1 MNWAFWLLFPVTF
14 GTLLASALAYALR
27 TISSVTLEKEL
38 NRQGRGQWLEPL
50 LRDQE
55 QLALVASTARIICNV
70 SLVALTI
77 RSLDELNAAPSALT
91 FVIGAAIAAVILL
104 VFSVAIANAWAIYAG
119 EAIVAFFGP
128 TFLIPLHRL
137 CFPLILFLK
146 LFDGLVRRLCGVT
159 DQSLAQGEAVENK
172 EEFLAAVSEGAVDED
187 QKKMIEGVMS
197 FQDLQVS
204 QIMTP
209 RTDMVTIS
217 IHSPLEEIR
226 EKILRDGLSR
236 LPVHDGN
243 LDNILGLLYAKDLLA
258 LPRTADAD
266 QSFNV
271 RSMMRPPLFVPHTK
285 PLRDLL
291 RQFRLQ
297 RVHMAIVLDEFGGT
311 AGLVTSE
318 DILEEIV
325 GDIADEFETPA
336 ARQFRRVSPTI
347 IELDG
352 RTNITDINR
361 ELDLH
366 LLESQDYQ
374 TISGLIINQLGT
386 IPVKGVS
393 IDIDNLR
400 LTVTESDAR
409 RIRKVQII
417 MPDQAEQLTGAADT
431 GKEKSG
437 N

>member
-1 MNWAFWLLFPVTF
+1 M
-14 GTLLASALAYALR
+14 
-27 TISSVTLEKEL
+27 
-38 NRQGRGQWLEPL
+38 
-50 LRDQE
+50 
-55 QLALVASTARIICNV
+55 
-70 SLVALTI
+70 
-77 RSLDELNAAPSALT
+77 
-91 FVIGAAIAAVILL
+91 
-104 VFSVAIANAWAIYAG
+104 
-119 EAIVAFFGP
+119 
-128 TFLIPLHRL
+128 
-137 CFPLILFLK
+137 
-146 LFDGLVRRLCGVT
+146 
-159 DQSLAQGEAVENK
+159 
-172 EEFLAAVSEGAVDED
+172 
-187 QKKMIEGVMS
+187 
-197 FQDLQVS
+197 
-204 QIMTP
+204 
-209 RTDMVTIS
+209 
-217 IHSPLEEIR
+217 
-226 EKILRDGLSR
+226 
-236 LPVHDGN
+236 PVHDGN
-243 LDNILGLLYAKDLLA
+243 LDNILGMLYAKDLLA

-291 RQFRLQ
+291 RQFRIG

-336 ARQFRRVSPTI
+336 ARQFRRISPTTV
-347 IELDG
+347 ELDG

-393 IDIDNLR
+393 IDIENLR

-409 RIRKVQII
+409 RIRKVHIV
-417 MPDQAEQLTGAADT
+417 MPDPAEQLTGAAEA
-431 GKEKSG
+431 GRQNSG

>member
-1 MNWAFWLLFPVTF
+1 MNWAFWLLFPATF
-14 GTLLASALAYALR
+14 GTLMASSLAYALR
-27 TISSVTLEKEL
+27 TISRVTLEKEL
-38 NRQGRGQWLEPL
+38 VRRGRGQALEL
-50 LRDQE
+50 LVRNQE
-55 QLALVASTARIICNV
+55 QLALVASTARIACNV
-70 SLVALTI
+70 SIVALAI
-77 RSLDELNAAPSALT
+77 YSLDSLRTAPSVFT
-91 FVIGAAIAAVILL
+91 FIAGTAIAAVILL

-119 EAIVAFFGP
+119 ESLVAFFGP
-128 TFLIPLHRL
+128 TILLPAYRML
-137 CFPLILFLK
+137 FPLILFLR

-209 RTDMVTIS
+209 RTDMVTVG

-243 LDNILGLLYAKDLLA
+243 LDNILGMLYAKDLLS
-258 LPRTADAD
+258 LPRWPDAD
-266 QSFNV
+266 GKFNV
-271 RSMMRPPLFVPHTK
+271 RELMRPPLFVPHTK

-291 RQFRLQ
+291 RQFRVQ

-336 ARQFRRVSPTI
+336 VKQFRRISANNV
-347 IELDG
+347 EVDG

-361 ELDLH
+361 ELNLH

-374 TISGLIINQLGT
+374 TISGLIINHLGT

-393 IDIDNLR
+393 IELENLR
-400 LTVTESDAR
+400 LTVTESDVR
-409 RIRKVQII
+409 RIGKVQIT
-417 MPDQAEQLTGAADT
+417 MPDMAEHQTVLTRAAVDET
-431 GKEKSG
+431 AR
-437 N
+437 